1 MKLFIKKI
9 LLFILPIIIFVISI
23 DSYLRNI
30 NSLYQEKNITLKKNA
45 DKIEVLILGNSHANY
60 GINPKFFNLYAFN
73 TANLGQS
80 IYFDKEITIRNL
92 DLMKK
97 LKYVLISL
105 DYHSLYFSKQR
116 GERNIWSYY
125 GNGIKYPNENYFK
138 ANLSPLIFGYSPLIS
153 YSLIK
158 KDLKSRWNRKKFNN
172 YINFD
177 TEAGVDKKDTLIQGF
192 IGFTGTEEKSFN
204 LNWYKNRI
212 SNFNKLITQ
221 SNEKKIV
228 LDEINQLIS
237 TLKNNNIT
245 PIFFSTPTYKDYNL
259 ILDKSIIFQNDSII
273 KKICKENNI
282 EFWDYAINN
291 NFKKSD
297 FFNPDHLNKKGA
309 KKFSKLINK
318 KLNDY
323 KIN

>member
-153 YSLIK
+153 YSLI
-158 KDLKSRWNRKKFNN
+158 R
-172 YINFD
+172 
-177 TEAGVDKKDTLIQGF
+177 
-192 IGFTGTEEKSFN
+192 
-204 LNWYKNRI
+204 
-212 SNFNKLITQ
+212 
-221 SNEKKIV
+221 
-228 LDEINQLIS
+228 
-237 TLKNNNIT
+237 
-245 PIFFSTPTYKDYNL
+245 
-259 ILDKSIIFQNDSII
+259 
-273 KKICKENNI
+273 C
-282 EFWDYAINN
+282 
-291 NFKKSD
+291 
-297 FFNPDHLNKKGA
+297 H
-309 KKFSKLINK
+309 
-318 KLNDY
+318 
-323 KIN
+323 